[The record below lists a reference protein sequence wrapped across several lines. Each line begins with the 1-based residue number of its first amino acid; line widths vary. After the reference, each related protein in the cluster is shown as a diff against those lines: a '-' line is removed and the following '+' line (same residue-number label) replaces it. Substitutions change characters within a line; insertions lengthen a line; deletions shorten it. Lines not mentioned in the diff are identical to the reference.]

1 MRFFPQNHIILH
13 PKTTQ
18 SNIQI
23 CTKLSYAFH
32 ISIPVLAQKR
42 YELPFKKRHNK
53 DTLNTNIQ
61 IKPLKIMK
69 KNYLEPTMKLHQ
81 LKTERIMAASLG
93 QADTTTS
100 NQNPNPQDNGGVEDF
115 EVQSSVW

>member
-1 MRFFPQNHIILH
+1 
-13 PKTTQ
+13 
-18 SNIQI
+18 
-23 CTKLSYAFH
+23 
-32 ISIPVLAQKR
+32 
-42 YELPFKKRHNK
+42 
-53 DTLNTNIQ
+53 
-61 IKPLKIMK
+61 MK